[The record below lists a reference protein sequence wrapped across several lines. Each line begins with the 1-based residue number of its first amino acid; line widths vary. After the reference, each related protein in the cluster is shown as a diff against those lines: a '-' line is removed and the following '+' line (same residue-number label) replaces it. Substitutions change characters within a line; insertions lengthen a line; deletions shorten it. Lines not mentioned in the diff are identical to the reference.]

1 MPSQSSETSQA
12 WASKISID
20 DFGAGFASL
29 ERLRGFPAD
38 QIKLDKEFTK
48 NVVHSDID
56 SSLVKAITHLAK
68 DLKMELVAEGVENL
82 EQFHRLRDL
91 GCDLF
96 QGYLFEKPISAIQF
110 ADKYLRPMQGKSNA

>member
-1 MPSQSSETSQA
+1 MGF
-12 WASKISID
+12 KISID

-48 NVVHSDID
+48 NVVRSDID
-56 SSLVKAITHLAK
+56 SSLVKAVTHLAK
-68 DLKMELVAEGVENL
+68 DLNMELVAEGVESL
-82 EQFHRLRDL
+82 EQFHHLRDL

-96 QGYLFEKPISAIQF
+96 QGYLFRKPISATQF
-110 ADKYLRPMQGKSNA
+110 ADKYLRNTQQNTNS